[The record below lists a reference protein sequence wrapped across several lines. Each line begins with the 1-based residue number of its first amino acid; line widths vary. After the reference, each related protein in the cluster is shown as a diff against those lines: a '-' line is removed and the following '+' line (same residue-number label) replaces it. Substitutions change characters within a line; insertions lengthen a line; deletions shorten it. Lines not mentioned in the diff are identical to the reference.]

1 MAGESVWWQL
11 RLILMSRER
20 GIQLITDDIQAAP

>member
-11 RLILMSRER
+11 RLILMPRER